1 MRSLRRVAPIAAILM
16 AVVVVSAILLSN
28 VVEFRGP
35 LHQGVITLSEIGS
48 NGMPGILSLDNGTAK
63 TFEWNAT
70 NRANR
75 TVDFDLH
82 VVFFLH
88 GIMNG
93 GFTVLDFNWS
103 LNGVFLNDTPPFAN
117 LTTSWEDYYPDSLE
131 PFAKH
136 PYELTL
142 TFTFVG
148 AGDYTLRITAVDYE
162 S

>member
-1 MRSLRRVAPIAAILM
+1 MPALAAILVVA
-16 AVVVVSAILLSN
+16 AVVTAVLLSN

-48 NGMPGILSLDNGTAK
+48 NGMPGVLSLDNGTAK

-75 TVDFDLH
+75 TVAFDLH

-88 GIMNG
+88 GIVDG
-93 GFTVLDFNWS
+93 GFTVLGFEWS
-103 LNGVFLNDTPPFAN
+103 LNGAPLNATPPLEN
-117 LTTSWEDYYPDSLE
+117 VTTSWEDYYPDTLA
-131 PFAKH
+131 PFATH
-136 PYELTL
+136 SYALTL

-148 AGDYTLRITAVDYE
+148 AGDYTLRVTAVDYG